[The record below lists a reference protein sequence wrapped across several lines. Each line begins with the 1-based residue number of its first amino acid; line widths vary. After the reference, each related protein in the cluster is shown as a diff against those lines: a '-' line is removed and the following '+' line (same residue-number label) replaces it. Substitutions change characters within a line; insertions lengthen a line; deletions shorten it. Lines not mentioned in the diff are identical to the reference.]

1 MQKREVF
8 IVGAKGIPA
17 RYGGFESFVDQLTAQ
32 KQTNR
37 IHYYVAC
44 RRDLSENKADL
55 YEYNDATCFNVDVPN
70 IGPAKAIM
78 YGVKAFKEALK
89 IIRQKQLHIQLFT
102 SWHVEWDHLLITLRS
117 N

>member
-17 RYGGFESFVDQLTAQ
+17 RYGGFESFVDQLTAR

-55 YEYNDATCFNVDVPN
+55 YEYNDAVDCKINPN
-70 IGPAKAIM
+70 AVRKKRSAS
-78 YGVKAFKEALK
+78 FKMV
-89 IIRQKQLHIQLFT
+89 FT
-102 SWHVEWDHLLITLRS
+102 TNPSFRS
-117 N
+117 

>member
-17 RYGGFESFVDQLTAQ
+17 RYGGFESFVDQLTAR

-55 YEYNDATCFNVDVPN
+55 YEYNDATCFNVDVP
-70 IGPAKAIM
+70 IL
-78 YGVKAFKEALK
+78 VRL
-89 IIRQKQLHIQLFT
+89 KQLCMMLKR
-102 SWHVEWDHLLITLRS
+102 LKKL
-117 N
+117 